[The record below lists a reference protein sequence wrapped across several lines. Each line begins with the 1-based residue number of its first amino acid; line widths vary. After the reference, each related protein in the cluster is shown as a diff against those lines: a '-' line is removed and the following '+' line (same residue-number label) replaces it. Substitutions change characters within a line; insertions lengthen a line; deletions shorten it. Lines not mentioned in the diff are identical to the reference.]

1 MYNVY
6 HMYKLGSIYFIY
18 KDDEPLAKDRTT
30 NTVYDLATILVD
42 CIVHGVAK
50 SRTQLSKF
58 HFTSAILEL
67 NNLDSLVS

>member
-1 MYNVY
+1 
-6 HMYKLGSIYFIY
+6 MYKLGSIYFIY

-42 CIVHGVAK
+42 CIVHRVAK
-50 SRTQLSKF
+50 SRTQLSNF

-67 NNLDSLVS
+67 NNIDSLVS